1 MLGKIALLMNEWLG
15 NAKYICNYVLVVQ
28 AHRYR
33 HVLKN
38 CVRFLRVA
46 RRRLKRIKV
55 YRRRFSFLLKGLTKR
70 RYETQRHFF
79 VWSLFNSTC
88 ARCLWID
95 ERHQS
100 QQTSRRNHA
109 DNTTESTVNGNVTCG
124 QTKAE
129 VLSEKK
135 CYQLSNCFILKF
147 ENKYCPFKTV
157 LSGNTVWQQA
167 LGFQRLVKFG
177 QLGLFARAPYF
188 AR

>member
-1 MLGKIALLMNEWLG
+1 MLFDHDSLIFSGQKRKIEKKTWKWNCLNRCSNLDRKLCSSTEALENATLNGQQFSTMLGKIALLMNEWLG

-79 VWSLFNSTC
+79 VWSIFNSTC

-109 DNTTESTVNGNVTCG
+109 DNTTESTVNGNVTGG
-124 QTKAE
+124 QK
-129 VLSEKK
+129 
-135 CYQLSNCFILKF
+135 QKF
-147 ENKYCPFKTV
+147 
-157 LSGNTVWQQA
+157 
-167 LGFQRLVKFG
+167 
-177 QLGLFARAPYF
+177 
-188 AR
+188 